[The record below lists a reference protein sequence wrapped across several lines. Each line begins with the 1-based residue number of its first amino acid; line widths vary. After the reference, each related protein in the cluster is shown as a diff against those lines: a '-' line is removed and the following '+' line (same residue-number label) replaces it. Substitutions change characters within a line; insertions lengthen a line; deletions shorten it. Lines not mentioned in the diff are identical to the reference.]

1 MAGKFLPISQ
11 YSHDL
16 VRSMNGLTQLYPSRF
31 ITCTLTEPDKAAE
44 RVEVISKILDQAMAN
59 IKPGEE
65 VPYAAIRNLAWAGLY
80 EMISIKD
87 SKTEPGA
94 IAIGDI
100 NFLSHEVMGGMMYS
114 DIYIHVDPQLGS
126 KTAVMQDTAGDDPTK
141 DAIATDPVTGDP
153 MVEPSS
159 RKKLT
164 FNAVILYY
172 NLYQIDPTTKSSEF
186 KPLCKDM
193 PLGLYIPE
201 PHPDRP
207 DEPPVTVILQSPEL
221 FGQGTSWATRICSRI
236 ATSDKM
242 ALNPNPTRSSE
253 YATLTKVLSEFG
265 DINSLI
271 KKVLHGRGA
280 NNPDEIGLAQEDVK
294 SYLEEFRAKKQ
305 VNVPYVKDGYWFV
318 NGRKMEEVVNQETLE
333 KLIKKYVE
341 EYLNGVTGDKFKGP
355 QGPPGPQG
363 PEGPTG
369 PEGPQGLIGP
379 QGPEGDKGDKG
390 DTGDRGKAF
399 AFAWSKNDFYSEAD
413 LTEWLTV
420 DGKTVRSWVENVPT
434 AQFPD
439 TRVGDIVMCTFRAKD
454 SQNVHLATG
463 RVTEVPANKQGIKV
477 IFLSHSVI
485 PAGATGAVGPQG
497 PEGPRG
503 PQGLRGFPGLQGL
516 PGLPGP
522 EGPRGPVG
530 PPGPQGPPG
539 VGAEVIAPTSIDLKL
554 NNFNLD
560 VGRSSYATATLE
572 PPECTNKQVYYY
584 SDDESVASCTQDG
597 TIVAKSG
604 GVANIVAVAAGDVNV
619 TAKGR
624 LQVNMESQ
632 RIFTWEDV
640 DGKDIPEPA
649 ELVMKST
656 EPAPP
661 FYRIDGGV
669 AINFTNQLSFPD
681 NTNLSTYISKMGP
694 ITAEIQ
700 DRPQIPGLPTMG
712 PAQRRVVIT
721 FDDKEITSP
730 KKFSLSLRDDRGE
743 TISVQGYLLPN
754 RTIGLPKFDY
764 MDLTF
769 KWQDDPNLNIA
780 ISPVALVGKA
790 MPNKAGGGT
799 IFNTM
804 SATVGY
810 TTMATNSYIGT
821 GGNNKIKETG
831 DFVSNR
837 LGIFLLDSRNGGKF
851 YEKAFLNFSAE
862 GGEIDKENAGFR
874 WKEAMDFYRAKNID
888 FLDFNIVVSWAHPNQ
903 EHLTNLELRL
913 WAGGTMKWNPN
924 TDSQGRPL
932 LNGSKSVYY
941 EEHAI
946 CTPARATAY
955 TTMNILVGHIYF
967 DVRTGMGYLNII
979 PTSQQTTANVGQLK
993 PITPTPPPI
1002 TGPIP
1007 PISEE
1012 ETTE

>member
-44 RVEVISKILDQAMAN
+44 RVDVISGILNQAMTN

-65 VPYAAIRNLAWAGLY
+65 VPYAGIRNLAWAGLY

-153 MVEPSS
+153 MMEPSS
-159 RKKLT
+159 RKELT

-172 NLYQIDPTTKSSEF
+172 NLYQIDPTTKSAEL

-201 PHPDRP
+201 
-207 DEPPVTVILQSPEL
+207 ESVTVTLQSPEL
-221 FGQGTSWATRICSRI
+221 FGQGTSWATRICSRM
-236 ATSDKM
+236 ATSDKL
-242 ALNPNPTRSSE
+242 ALNPNPARSSE

-305 VNVPYVKDGYWFV
+305 VNVPYIKDGYWFV

-341 EYLNGVTGDKFKGP
+341 EYLNGINGDKFKGP

-369 PEGPQGLIGP
+369 PIGPQGLIGP
-379 QGPEGDKGDKG
+379 QGPVGDKGDKG
-390 DTGDRGKAF
+390 DVGDRGKAL
-399 AFAWSKNDFYSEAD
+399 AFTWSKNDFYSEAD
-413 LTEWLTV
+413 LMEWLEV
-420 DGKTVRSWVENVPT
+420 DGTTVRSWVENVPT

-463 RVTEVPANKQGIKV
+463 RVTEVPANKQGIRV

-485 PAGATGAVGPQG
+485 PAGKPGAAG

-503 PQGLRGFPGLQGL
+503 PQGLPGIGRVGPRGLRGPQG
-516 PGLPGP
+516 PQGP
-522 EGPRGPVG
+522 AGPRGPQG
-530 PPGPQGPPG
+530 PIGPQGPPG
-539 VGAEVIAPTSIDLKL
+539 TGAEVVAPTSIGLKL
-554 NNFNLD
+554 GNNRLD
-560 VGRSSYATATLE
+560 VGRMTTAIATLE

-584 SDDESVASCTQDG
+584 SDNENVASCTPDG
-597 TIVAKSG
+597 TIEAKSFG
-604 GVANIVAVAAGDVNV
+604 FANITAVAAGDVNIK
-619 TAKGR
+619 TKNTI
-624 LQVNMESQ
+624 QVNMESEP
-632 RIFTWEDV
+632 IFTWEDEKGV
-640 DGKDIPEPA
+640 GIPEPTNV
-649 ELVMKST
+649 VMKPT
-656 EPAPP
+656 EPVPP
-661 FYRIDGGV
+661 FYRINGGV
-669 AINFTNQLSFPD
+669 AINFSNKLSYPG
-681 NTNLSTYISKMGP
+681 NTNLPTSISFTGP
-694 ITAEIQ
+694 ITATIQ
-700 DRPQIPGLPTMG
+700 DRPQDSGLPIMG
-712 PAQRRVVIT
+712 STARRVEVV
-721 FDDKEITSP
+721 FNDKTIDSP
-730 KKFSLSLRDDRGE
+730 TKFSITLSNDGGE
-743 TISVQGYLLPN
+743 AITVGGYLLPN

-764 MDLTF
+764 MEMSF
-769 KWQDDPNLNIA
+769 KWHDDPNLNIA
-780 ISPVALVGKA
+780 ISPVCLVGKA
-790 MPNKAGGGT
+790 MPNKAGNGT

-804 SATVGY
+804 SSTLGY
-810 TTMATNSYIGT
+810 TTMATNSYIGS
-821 GGNNKIKETG
+821 GGGNKIKEAG

-837 LGIFLLDSRNGGKF
+837 LGLFVLDSKTGGQF
-851 YEKAFLNFSAE
+851 YERAFLNFSTE
-862 GGEIDKENAGFR
+862 GGGVDKENAGFR
-874 WKEAMDFYRAKNID
+874 WKEALDFYRAQNID
-888 FLDFNIVVSWAHPNQ
+888 FLDFNIVVSWGFPEK
-903 EHLTNLELRL
+903 EHWTDLELRL
-913 WAGGTMKWNPN
+913 WAGGKMVWNPN
-924 TDSQGRPL
+924 TSQGKPTFTD
-932 LNGSKSVYY
+932 SKSVYY
-941 EEHAI
+941 ESHSI
-946 CTPARATAY
+946 CTPKHPTAY
-955 TTMNILVGHIYF
+955 STVNILVGHIYL
-967 DVRTGMGYLNII
+967 DVRTGMSYINII
-979 PTSQQTTANVGQLK
+979 PTGQQSTAVAGVIRPPVINPDQG
-993 PITPTPPPI
+993 IPTPPL
-1002 TGPIP
+1002 GDD
-1007 PISEE
+1007 
-1012 ETTE
+1012 ETAK